1 MIPQA
6 VVQFDR

>member
-6 VVQFDR
+6 V